1 MPTNLHMISKLPGRL
16 SWLDVLK
23 RVAKAKGAAK
33 AKAAKVVVRNSA
45 VKQQAA
51 MSTKKSL
58 TV

>member
-1 MPTNLHMISKLPGRL
+1 M
-16 SWLDVLK
+16 K
-23 RVAKAKGAAK
+23 RGAKAKVVAK

-58 TV
+58 TVTLTIASGRQIPTPTLEV

>member
-1 MPTNLHMISKLPGRL
+1 MTSKLPGRL

-51 MSTKKSL
+51 MSTK
-58 TV
+58 